1 MNPDSITS
9 PRVLARAVASLL
21 LIAASAGVGWP
32 QTNPLRAGN
41 WKLNVGKSTYDPGPP
56 PMSSTRNDEATANR
70 LKTTVEG
77 VDAKGDRVA
86 YSYDV
91 KYDGKDYPI
100 VGVGSP
106 SGADSLAFTH
116 VDDLTAEGILK
127 KNGKVVQVTTT
138 RLSKDGR
145 TMTVMSKGTN
155 ASGKPTNNVTIWEKQ

>member
-1 MNPDSITS
+1 MQAI
-9 PRVLARAVASLL
+9 AVTALL
-21 LIAASAGVGWP
+21 FAASAELGWS
-32 QTNPLRAGN
+32 QTNPLRAGV
-41 WKLNVGKSTYDPGPP
+41 WKLNVSKSTYDPGPP
-56 PMSSTRNDEATANR
+56 PMSSTRKDEATANR

-100 VGVGSP
+100 VGVGTP

-138 RLSKDGR
+138 RLSKDGK
-145 TMTVMSKGTN
+145 TMTVMSKGTS
-155 ASGKPTNNVTIWEKQ
+155 ATGKPTNNVTIWEKP